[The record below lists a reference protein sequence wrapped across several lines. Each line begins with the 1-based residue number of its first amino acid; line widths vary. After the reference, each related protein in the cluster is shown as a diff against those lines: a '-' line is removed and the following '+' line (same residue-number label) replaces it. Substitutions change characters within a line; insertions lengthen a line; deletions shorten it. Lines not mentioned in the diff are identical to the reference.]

1 METLF
6 GIIFLL
12 FMALFAYMSG
22 HIVEEEKRGNII
34 PLPWEKDRKVYDKHK
49 HSIPRD
55 GDNT

>member
-22 HIVEEEKRGNII
+22 HIVEEEKRGKII
-34 PLPWEKDRKVYDKHK
+34 PLPWEKDKKNEK
-49 HSIPRD
+49 K
-55 GDNT
+55 